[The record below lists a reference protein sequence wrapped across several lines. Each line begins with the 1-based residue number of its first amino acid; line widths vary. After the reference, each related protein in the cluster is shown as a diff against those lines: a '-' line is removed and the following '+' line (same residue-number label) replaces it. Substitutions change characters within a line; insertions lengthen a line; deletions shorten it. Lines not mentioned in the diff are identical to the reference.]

1 MLFWNTFI
9 NLTIST
15 ENSGHKFGRYTWGEQ
30 GYIWVEKTRA
40 ENLTCSLTCVLYS
53 FIFLPLLQFCPS
65 SFLLLLPLHI
75 PYHTWTP
82 FPPLCPAFHVAF
94 LFLSS
99 LSQQMKFPNVEVIF
113 DTGKPEAGQQPLPWL
128 ICTLWPKCAIFKPY
142 VPDLQEQ
149 LRPINLQR
157 FDYLR

>member
-1 MLFWNTFI
+1 MRKAGLYLGRENKSREFNML
-9 NLTIST
+9 
-15 ENSGHKFGRYTWGEQ
+15 
-30 GYIWVEKTRA
+30 
-40 ENLTCSLTCVLYS
+40 SLTCVLYS

-113 DTGKPEAGQQPLPWL
+113 DTGKPEVGQQPLP
-128 ICTLWPKCAIFKPY
+128 
-142 VPDLQEQ
+142 
-149 LRPINLQR
+149 
-157 FDYLR
+157 